1 MTMQISELQQS
12 LAVFES
18 WQQQTL
24 SQRMAIVQRWASLLS
39 QRSVDWA
46 EATAMIGFQCQQ
58 AMALIGHQPQQLPGP
73 TGESNELYCVGR
85 GCFLLSGDEQ
95 ANSVAMLGLISAA
108 LVAGNTVICSVH
120 PKADCQLELALSDLL
135 RAGCPDRVAMYIAYQ
150 TTEALAKQEAI
161 AGVGLVGAN
170 QTCQQLNQWLA
181 EREGQ
186 LAQLIYEGDLRDY
199 SQLSEPTLCLRF
211 ITERTRTINITAI
224 GGNASL
230 LELGSA
236 E

>member
-1 MTMQISELQQS
+1 MAMQISELQQS
-12 LAVFES
+12 LTVFEA
-18 WQQQTL
+18 WQQQAL
-24 SQRMAIVQRWASLLS
+24 SQRLAIVKRWASLLS

-46 EATAMIGFQCQQ
+46 EAVAMINWQCQQ
-58 AMALIGHQPQQLPGP
+58 AQLQIGHTQQLLGP

-85 GCFLLSGDEQ
+85 GCFLISGDEQ

-108 LVAGNTVICSVH
+108 LVAGNTIICSVH

-135 RAGCPDRVAMYIAYQ
+135 RAGFPDRVAIYIAYQ
-150 TTEALAKQEAI
+150 ATEGLAKQPAL
-161 AGVGLVGAN
+161 AGLGLVGASP
-170 QTCQQLNQWLA
+170 TCQRFNRLLA

-186 LAQLIYEGDLRDY
+186 LAQLIYEGNLQAY
-199 SQLSEPTLCLRF
+199 SLLTEPKLCLRF
-211 ITERTRTINITAI
+211 ITERTRTINITAV